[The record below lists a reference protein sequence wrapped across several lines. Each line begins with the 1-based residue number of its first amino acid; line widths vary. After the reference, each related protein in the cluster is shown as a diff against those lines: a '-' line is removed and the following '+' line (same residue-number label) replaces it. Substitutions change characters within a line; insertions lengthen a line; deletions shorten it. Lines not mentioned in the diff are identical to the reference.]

1 VIDRAKEMTAGMK
14 VMALAIFV
22 SICGLF
28 FGLAGLFF
36 DWQLAKTI
44 GIVSAAALAA
54 IFWLSAEVKN
64 KTLDHFLTGRKRQ
77 D

>member
-1 VIDRAKEMTAGMK
+1 MAAGMK
-14 VMALAIFV
+14 VMALAIFI

-28 FGLAGLFF
+28 FGLAGLLC

-44 GIVSAAALAA
+44 GIISAAALAA
-54 IFWLSAEVKN
+54 IFWLSADVKN
-64 KTLDHFLTGRKRQ
+64 KTLDRFLTGRNRQ

>member
-1 VIDRAKEMTAGMK
+1 
-14 VMALAIFV
+14 MALAIFV

-28 FGLAGLFF
+28 LGFAGLSF

-44 GIVSAAALAA
+44 GIISAAALSA
-54 IFWLSAEVKN
+54 IFWLSVEVKN
-64 KTLDHFLTGRKRQ
+64 KTLDRFLTGRKRQ

>member
-1 VIDRAKEMTAGMK
+1 MTAGMK
-14 VMALAIFV
+14 VKALAIFV

-28 FGLAGLFF
+28 FGLAGLLF

-54 IFWLSAEVKN
+54 IFWLSAEVKS
-64 KTLDHFLTGRKRQ
+64 KTLDRFLTGRKRQ

>member
-1 VIDRAKEMTAGMK
+1 MTERKEMAAGMK

-22 SICGLF
+22 SICGFL
-28 FGLAGLFF
+28 GLAGLLS

-54 IFWLSAEVKN
+54 IFWLSADVKN
-64 KTLDHFLTGRKRQ
+64 ETLDRFLTGRKRQ